1 MSSSSGPFSRFG
13 VEPGV
18 MEGVP
23 PRGVVVGVVAV
34 RLGRPWVIEYRTL
47 KQNIQLES
55 DRQTEKED
63 TERRV

>member
-1 MSSSSGPFSRFG
+1 MESDRNLALLALGSFLKDWLRRFRVSSSSGPFSRFG

-34 RLGRPWVIEYRTL
+34 RLGRP
-47 KQNIQLES
+47 
-55 DRQTEKED
+55 
-63 TERRV
+63 